1 MTNED
6 DLIEKSKKS
15 DKSKKKK
22 KKTVR
27 FETKP
32 ISQNLSEKF
41 VQDVTLEFMGNDHFN
56 KATSSSNIY
65 QTSIKNK
72 KFYRKRIIQLTK
84 DLLSLEEENKESYS
98 PDLYKS
104 FYKFINISI
113 DYFQTIDKTDIIQ
126 EDYKDLE
133 DSITKFDDILGTEEN
148 DSSDSLLNANKQMM
162 RQIHLKTATLD
173 GLVKRTLIKK
183 EEPILPKKKKINLKD
198 PELKNKGVIKK
209 NNNNLTNN

>member
-1 MTNED
+1 M
-6 DLIEKSKKS
+6 
-15 DKSKKKK
+15 
-22 KKTVR
+22 
-27 FETKP
+27 
-32 ISQNLSEKF
+32 
-41 VQDVTLEFMGNDHFN
+41 
-56 KATSSSNIY
+56 
-65 QTSIKNK
+65 
-72 KFYRKRIIQLTK
+72 TK